1 MYVNALILTIGSNIL
16 YHIFQ
21 KLTPGNLHP
30 MIALM
35 VTYLTAAIL
44 CAMLMPLFPG
54 QPGILASLK
63 QINWSSI
70 ALGAAIVGLE
80 AGFLL
85 AYRAGW
91 NISLAAGVSNVA
103 LTVLLIPIGLLFF
116 HEKLTTANW
125 IGMVLCLA
133 GLVLINMR

>member
-1 MYVNALILTIGSNIL
+1 MYINALLLTIGSNIL

-21 KLTPGNLHP
+21 KLTPGNIHP

-35 VTYLTAAIL
+35 ATYLTAAVL
-44 CAMLMPLFPG
+44 CALLIPLFPD

-63 QINWSSI
+63 QMNWTSVG
-70 ALGAAIVGLE
+70 LGASIVGLE

-85 AYRAGW
+85 AYRSGW
-91 NISLAAGVSNVA
+91 NISIAAGVSNVA
-103 LTVLLIPIGLLFF
+103 LTVTLIPIGILFF
-116 HEKLTTANW
+116 QEKLSTANW

-133 GLVLINMR
+133 GLILINFR